1 MKVNIVNSTSFRASA
16 NPKITDKKVKSKKET
31 KQKEDKVT
39 LQKYYEEEIQ
49 KLQNWKALIN
59 KPQTFSKEK

>member
-16 NPKITDKKVKSKKET
+16 NPKITDKKET
-31 KQKEDKVT
+31 KQKGDKVA
-39 LQKYYEEEIQ
+39 LQKYYEKEIQ
-49 KLQNWKALIN
+49 KLQNWKALIS